1 LSGPP
6 VVAVDGSAPDAALVA
21 RAADVLRAGR
31 LLVYPTETLYAVG
44 GAGLD
49 AAAAGRVRLAKG
61 RPDGKPLPL
70 IVADADAA
78 RELCRAWP
86 AVADALAARFWPGAL
101 TLVLPASARVPDEVT
116 AGTGTVAVRV
126 SGLALARALSRAAGP
141 LVSTSANQAGAPPA
155 TTCGEALAAVGPSVA
170 LALDGGVCSGAPSTI
185 VDLTG
190 ERPAVLRE
198 GAVTRADLTGLL
210 G

>member
-1 LSGPP
+1 
-6 VVAVDGSAPDAALVA
+6 VDGSAPDQAVVERAVA
-21 RAADVLRAGR
+21 VLRAGA

-44 GAGLD
+44 GCGLD
-49 AAAAGRVRLAKG
+49 HAAVRRVRLAKG
-61 RPDGKPLPL
+61 RADDKPLPL

-78 RELCRAWP
+78 RALCARWP
-86 AVADALAARFWPGAL
+86 EAAETLAARFWPGPL
-101 TLVLPASARVPDEVT
+101 TLVLVAAVAVPVEVT

-155 TTCGEALAAVGPSVA
+155 TTCAAALAAVGRAVA
-170 LALDGGVCSGAPSTI
+170 LALDGGECTGAPSTI

-190 ERPAVLRE
+190 PRPAVLRE
-198 GAVTRADLTGLL
+198 GAVSLAELAGLL